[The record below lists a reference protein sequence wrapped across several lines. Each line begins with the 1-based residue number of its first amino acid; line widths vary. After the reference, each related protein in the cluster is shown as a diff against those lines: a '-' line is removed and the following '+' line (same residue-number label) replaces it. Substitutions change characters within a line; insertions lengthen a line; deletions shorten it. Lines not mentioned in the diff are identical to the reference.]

1 MTRTQMHTKLGLRL
15 EDTGENN
22 FNTATKDSALNS
34 AQRMVANFLHEA
46 YLTELEFK
54 DSVTIS
60 GTGGL
65 ITLDG
70 GNATNK
76 SSQVPIRNSI
86 RAVQLGTKYA
96 IRIPFSDAKKL
107 ENEYLGA
114 DSVNPVY
121 WVFGNNV
128 TIRPN
133 AQVGGFTSAVLYYL
147 KTPTDMAPA
156 SGGTA
161 EVQPILNSALHDIM
175 IDLAEAELWR
185 MDNKPDRS
193 QLAKASAMEQ
203 IKMLNDRYAIEQP
216 TGVGHDMG

>member
-34 AQRMVANFLHEA
+34 AQRMVANFLHES

-86 RAVQLGTKYA
+86 RAVQLGTKFA

-114 DSVNPVY
+114 DATNPVY

-128 TIRPN
+128 NIRPN
-133 AQVGGFTSAVLYYL
+133 AQVGGFTNAVLYYL
-147 KTPTDMAPA
+147 KTPTDIANNV
-156 SGGTA
+156 
-161 EVQPILNSALHDIM
+161 EPILNSALHDIM
-175 IDLAEAELWR
+175 IDLAEAEIYR
-185 MDNKPDRS
+185 MDNKLDRS
-193 QLAKASAMEQ
+193 QLARASAMEQ

-216 TGVGHDMG
+216 TGVGHDME

>member
-54 DSVTIS
+54 DSVSIS

-70 GNATNK
+70 AGGANK
-76 SSQVPIRNSI
+76 TSKVPIRNSI

-128 TIRPN
+128 NIRPN
-133 AQVGGFTSAVLYYL
+133 AQVGGFTNAFLYYL
-147 KTPTDMAPA
+147 RTPSDIAN
-156 SGGTA
+156 GV
-161 EVQPILNSALHDIM
+161 EPILNSALHDIM
-175 IDLAEAELWR
+175 IDLAEAEIYR
-185 MDNKPDRS
+185 MDNKLDRS
-193 QLAKASAMEQ
+193 QLARASAMEQ

>member
-1 MTRTQMHTKLGLRL
+1 MTRADMHTKLGLRL

-54 DSVTIS
+54 DNVSIS

-65 ITLDG
+65 ITLG
-70 GNATNK
+70 GAGGANN
-76 SSQVPIRNSI
+76 SSAVPIRNSI

-133 AQVGGFTSAVLYYL
+133 AQVGGFTNAVLYYL
-147 KTPTDMAPA
+147 KTPTDIAN
-156 SGGTA
+156 GV
-161 EVQPILNSALHDIM
+161 EPILNSALHDIM
-175 IDLAEAELWR
+175 IDIAEAELWR
-185 MDNKPDRS
+185 MDNKADRS

>member
-1 MTRTQMHTKLGLRL
+1 MHTKLGLRL

-54 DSVTIS
+54 DSVTIN

-65 ITLDG
+65 ITLG
-70 GNATNK
+70 GAGGANN
-76 SSQVPIRNSI
+76 SSAVPIR
-86 RAVQLGTKYA
+86 
-96 IRIPFSDAKKL
+96 
-107 ENEYLGA
+107 
-114 DSVNPVY
+114 
-121 WVFGNNV
+121 NNV

-133 AQVGGFTSAVLYYL
+133 AQVGGFTNAVLYYL
-147 KTPTDMAPA
+147 KTPTDIA
-156 SGGTA
+156 SGV
-161 EVQPILNSALHDIM
+161 EPILNSALHDIM

-185 MDNKPDRS
+185 MDNKADRS

>member
-1 MTRTQMHTKLGLRL
+1 MTRAQMHTKLGLRL

-54 DSVTIS
+54 DSITIS

-70 GNATNK
+70 ASATNK
-76 SSQVPIRNSI
+76 TSQVPIRNSI

-96 IRIPFSDAKKL
+96 IRIPFSDVKKL
-107 ENEYLGA
+107 ENEYLSA
-114 DSVNPVY
+114 DSTNPVY

-133 AQVGGFTSAVLYYL
+133 ATVGGFTNAFLYYL
-147 KTPTDMAPA
+147 KTPTDIAN
-156 SGGTA
+156 GV
-161 EVQPILNSALHDIM
+161 EPILNSALHDIM

-185 MDNKPDRS
+185 MDNKSDRS
-193 QLAKASAMEQ
+193 QIAKASAMEQ

-216 TGVGHDMG
+216 TGVGQ

>member
-1 MTRTQMHTKLGLRL
+1 MHTKLGLRL

-70 GNATNK
+70 SNATNK

-96 IRIPFSDAKKL
+96 IRIPFSDVKKL

-147 KTPTDMAPA
+147 KTPADI
-156 SGGTA
+156 SSSQ
-161 EVQPILNSALHDIM
+161 EPILNSALHDIM

-185 MDNKPDRS
+185 MDNKADRS

-203 IKMLNDRYAIEQP
+203 IKMLNDRYTIEQP

>member
-1 MTRTQMHTKLGLRL
+1 MHTKLGLRL

-34 AQRMVANFLHEA
+34 AQRTVANFLHEA

-54 DSVTIS
+54 DSITIN

-133 AQVGGFTSAVLYYL
+133 AQVGGFTTAHLYYL
-147 KTPTDMAPA
+147 KTPTDMAPT

-193 QLAKASAMEQ
+193 QLAKSSAMEQ

>member
-1 MTRTQMHTKLGLRL
+1 MTRAQMHTKLGLRL

-54 DSVTIS
+54 DSITIS

-70 GNATNK
+70 GSATNK
-76 SSQVPIRNSI
+76 TSQIPIRNSI

-96 IRIPFSDAKKL
+96 IRIPFSDVKKL

-114 DSVNPVY
+114 DSTNPVY

-128 TIRPN
+128 NIRPN
-133 AQVGGFTSAVLYYL
+133 ATVGSFTNAVLYYL
-147 KTPTDMAPA
+147 KTPTDIANNV
-156 SGGTA
+156 
-161 EVQPILNSALHDIM
+161 EPILNSALHDIM

-185 MDNKPDRS
+185 MDNKSDRS
-193 QLAKASAMEQ
+193 QIAKASAMEQ

-216 TGVGHDMG
+216 TGVGQ

>member
-1 MTRTQMHTKLGLRL
+1 MHTKLGLRL

-34 AQRMVANFLHEA
+34 AQRMVANFLHES

-86 RAVQLGTKYA
+86 RAVQLGTKFA

-114 DSVNPVY
+114 DATNPVY
-121 WVFGNNV
+121 WVFGNNIN
-128 TIRPN
+128 IRPN
-133 AQVGGFTSAVLYYL
+133 AQVGGFTNAVLYYL
-147 KTPTDMAPA
+147 KTPTDIANNV
-156 SGGTA
+156 
-161 EVQPILNSALHDIM
+161 EPILNSALHDIM
-175 IDLAEAELWR
+175 IDLAEAEIYR
-185 MDNKPDRS
+185 MDNKLDRS
-193 QLAKASAMEQ
+193 QLARASAMEQ

-216 TGVGHDMG
+216 TGVGHDME

>member
-1 MTRTQMHTKLGLRL
+1 MHTKLGLRL

-54 DSVTIS
+54 DSITIN

-70 GNATNK
+70 GDSANK
-76 SSQVPIRNSI
+76 TSKVPIRNSI
-86 RAVQLGTKYA
+86 RAVQLGTKFA
-96 IRIPFSDAKKL
+96 IRIPFSDTKKL

-114 DSVNPVY
+114 DATNPVY

-128 TIRPN
+128 NIRPSATVGSFSN
-133 AQVGGFTSAVLYYL
+133 AYLYYL
-147 KTPTDMAPA
+147 KTPTDIA
-156 SGGTA
+156 SGVNA
-161 EVQPILNSALHDIM
+161 ILNSALHDIM

-185 MDNKPDRS
+185 MDNKGDRS

-203 IKMLNDRYAIEQP
+203 IKMLNDRYTIEKP

>member
-1 MTRTQMHTKLGLRL
+1 MHTKLGLRL

-22 FNTATKDSALNS
+22 FNTATKDSALNT

-54 DSVTIS
+54 DNVSIS

-70 GNATNK
+70 AGGANK
-76 SSQVPIRNSI
+76 TSKVPIRNSI

-128 TIRPN
+128 NIRPN
-133 AQVGGFTSAVLYYL
+133 AQVGGFTTAHLYYL

-156 SGGTA
+156 VGNTA

-185 MDNKPDRS
+185 MDNKADRS

>member
-1 MTRTQMHTKLGLRL
+1 MHTKLGLRL

-22 FNTATKDSALNS
+22 FNTDTKDSALNS

-70 GNATNK
+70 SNATNK

-96 IRIPFSDAKKL
+96 IRIPFSDVKKL

-133 AQVGGFTSAVLYYL
+133 AQVGGFSSAVLYYL
-147 KTPTDMAPA
+147 KTPADI
-156 SGGTA
+156 SSSQ
-161 EVQPILNSALHDIM
+161 EPILNSALHDIM

-185 MDNKPDRS
+185 MDNKADRS

-203 IKMLNDRYAIEQP
+203 IKMLNDRYTIEQP

>member
-1 MTRTQMHTKLGLRL
+1 MHTKLGLRL

-34 AQRMVANFLHEA
+34 AQRMVANFLHES

-86 RAVQLGTKYA
+86 RAVQLGTKFA

-114 DSVNPVY
+114 DATNPVY

-128 TIRPN
+128 NIRPN
-133 AQVGGFTSAVLYYL
+133 AQVGGFTNAVLYYL
-147 KTPTDMAPA
+147 KTPTDIANNV
-156 SGGTA
+156 
-161 EVQPILNSALHDIM
+161 EPILNSALHDIM
-175 IDLAEAELWR
+175 IDLAEAEIYR
-185 MDNKPDRS
+185 MDNKLDRS
-193 QLAKASAMEQ
+193 QLARASAMEQ

-216 TGVGHDMG
+216 TGVGHDME

>member
-1 MTRTQMHTKLGLRL
+1 MHTKLGLRL

-46 YLTELEFK
+46 YLTELEFR
-54 DSVTIS
+54 DIVSIS
-60 GTGGL
+60 GTGGVIQL
-65 ITLDG
+65 TGTGSYPNTANI
-70 GNATNK
+70 

-86 RAVQLGTKYA
+86 RAVQLDTKYA

-128 TIRPN
+128 NIRPN
-133 AQVGGFTSAVLYYL
+133 AQVGGFTTAHLYYL
-147 KTPTDMAPA
+147 KTPTDMAP
-156 SGGTA
+156 GVQNGPA

-185 MDNKPDRS
+185 MDNKSDRS

>member
-1 MTRTQMHTKLGLRL
+1 MHSKLGLRL

-22 FNTATKDSALNS
+22 FTASTKDSALNT
-34 AQRMVANFLHEA
+34 AQVMLANFLHEA

-54 DSVTIS
+54 DSVSIS

-65 ITLDG
+65 ITLG
-70 GNATNK
+70 GAGSANN
-76 SSQVPIRNSI
+76 SSEVPIRNSI

-147 KTPTDMAPA
+147 KTPA
-156 SGGTA
+156 SISSSQ
-161 EVQPILNSALHDIM
+161 EPVLNVALHDIM
-175 IDLAEAELWR
+175 IDIAESELWR
-185 MDNKPDRS
+185 MDNKADRS
-193 QLAKASAMEQ
+193 QLAKSSAMEQ

-216 TGVGHDMG
+216 VGVGHDMG

>member
-1 MTRTQMHTKLGLRL
+1 MHTKLGLRL

-54 DSVTIS
+54 DNVSIS

-70 GNATNK
+70 AGNANK
-76 SSQVPIRNSI
+76 TSKVPIRNSI

-128 TIRPN
+128 NIRPN
-133 AQVGGFTSAVLYYL
+133 AQVGGFTNAFLYYL
-147 KTPTDMAPA
+147 RTPTDIAN
-156 SGGTA
+156 GV
-161 EVQPILNSALHDIM
+161 EPILNSALHDIM
-175 IDLAEAELWR
+175 IDLAEAEIYR
-185 MDNKPDRS
+185 MDNKLDRS
-193 QLAKASAMEQ
+193 QLARASAMEQ